1 MFPDICEDATK
12 PQKDGSLFTFCTLV
26 TRLEQYIPFVESFT
40 AGGFTQEN
48 SRYLYISNIGSNAF
62 EAYAGLNLM
71 IAQATTPYII
81 LCHQDLTLIKDGYAD
96 LLTRLGELDQLDPHW
111 AVAGNAGGIG
121 KGQYAMH
128 ITSLDSRVTNLGTLP
143 AKVESLDENFIILK
157 RSANIGFSRDLSG
170 FHLYG
175 TDIVIQAMM
184 RGYTSYAIDF
194 HLHHHGEGKMDKT
207 FYECQAALET
217 KYNRLFQTRYLQ
229 GTCRRILLTASKFK
243 LAVQLFKSRRKL
255 KRIKNLIL

>member
-1 MFPDICEDATK
+1 MFPDICEDATG
-12 PQKDGSLFTFCTLV
+12 PQQNTQLFTFCTLV

-40 AGGFTQEN
+40 SGGFTKEN
-48 SRYLYISNIGSNAF
+48 SRYLYISNIGSNSF

-81 LCHQDLTLIKDGYAD
+81 LCHQDLTLIKDGCAE
-96 LLTRLGELDQLDPHW
+96 LLTRLNELEKLDPDW
-111 AVAGNAGGIG
+111 AVAGNAGGIA

-128 ITSLDSRVTNLGTLP
+128 ITSLDGNVTKLGTLP
-143 AKVESLDENFIILK
+143 ARVESLDENFIVLK

-207 FYECQAALET
+207 FYECQAALES

-229 GTCRRILLTASKFK
+229 GTCRRILLTSSKLK
-243 LAVQLFKSRRKL
+243 LGIQLFKARRKM
-255 KRIKNLIL
+255 KNL